1 MKIEQSIDN
10 GSGKIITNESVQEVV
25 PIEVI
30 SEEDKQAKFEK
41 KTQNKIDDDKKIDEI
56 KKELIGENEP
66 TKYKVTGGEDII
78 SVARNTFR
86 MANAFKG
93 PIIAEF
99 NDVELII
106 NPGDNV
112 EDVVRQFISKNYKE
126 TDWSETN
133 QTPEGLLKKIM
144 DRASVEKPL
153 RYVSEVMDKIIDVAK
168 KVSELSINQEG
179 PVVTEFNDVEL
190 IINPG
195 DTPEDV
201 VRQFISKKYKGT
213 DWSETNQTPEDL
225 LKKWMK

>member
-1 MKIEQSIDN
+1 
-10 GSGKIITNESVQEVV
+10 
-25 PIEVI
+25 
-30 SEEDKQAKFEK
+30 
-41 KTQNKIDDDKKIDEI
+41 
-56 KKELIGENEP
+56 
-66 TKYKVTGGEDII
+66 
-78 SVARNTFR
+78 
-86 MANAFKG
+86 
-93 PIIAEF
+93 
-99 NDVELII
+99 
-106 NPGDNV
+106 
-112 EDVVRQFISKNYKE
+112 
-126 TDWSETN
+126 
-133 QTPEGLLKKIM
+133 M